1 LNANPENKAINSK
14 ATLESVDSKRVTGVP
29 LNYNNKFEES
39 GGVDIST
46 RITVQPV
53 KLKSTVKQISAIDS
67 NDSPKLLNSKSR
79 AQQTFRSERIAKPT
93 TIAKPKNKV
102 IITSTQIPISPIPVK
117 IYSLRTTDQPMT
129 TTQQPIQQE
138 FEQQFQSQRHQTLEQ
153 NQQQTQQQQSSA
165 LMVQTSQPLQPLRLR
180 QHLRKHLSKSEKRDQ
195 LTSDSSEDSYQYNF
209 YDQTKNQN
217 YLPNQ
222 QSDDPIN
229 SYSPLKY
236 ETYNLENPETYQ
248 YYSNAEPEPEPE
260 PEVSGHYGETNY
272 GFIQPSNFD
281 DKNSIKILLE
291 QFVRQLDFLKS
302 VAERELNK
310 ANSQTIVQNNYNYKD
325 STKDYSND
333 DVIQPLMSNN
343 AASYR
348 EHQNERSLEQ
358 TSSNYMAKELKDTNQ
373 KNERYEKD
381 ANLMS
386 MTSLSNYLLDSYL
399 SSTANYS
406 NPNSEF
412 SRYVFGIN

>member
-1 LNANPENKAINSK
+1 
-14 ATLESVDSKRVTGVP
+14 
-29 LNYNNKFEES
+29 
-39 GGVDIST
+39 
-46 RITVQPV
+46 
-53 KLKSTVKQISAIDS
+53 LKSTIKQISAIDS
-67 NDSPKLLNSKSR
+67 NDSPRLLKSKLR
-79 AQQTFRSERIAKPT
+79 AHHTHRSERIPKPT

-117 IYSLRTTDQPMT
+117 FYSLRTTDQPMT
-129 TTQQPIQQE
+129 TQQPIQQE
-138 FEQQFQSQRHQTLEQ
+138 FHQQFQSQRHQMLEQ
-153 NQQQTQQQQSSA
+153 NQQQTQQQQQQQQQQQPST
-165 LMVQTSQPLQPLRLR
+165 LTLQTSQPLQPQRLR

-195 LTSDSSEDSYQYNF
+195 MTSDSSEDSYQYNF

-217 YLPNQ
+217 YLSNQ
-222 QSDDPIN
+222 QTDDPIN

-236 ETYNLENPETYQ
+236 ETYSLENPETYQ

-260 PEVSGHYGETNY
+260 PEVSRHYGETND
-272 GFIQPSNFD
+272 GFTQPLNIY

-310 ANSQTIVQNNYNYKD
+310 ANSQTIGQNDYNYKD
-325 STKDYSND
+325 STKDYGND
-333 DVIQPLMSNN
+333 DVVEPLTSNN

-358 TSSNYMAKELKDTNQ
+358 TSANYMAKELKDTNQ
-373 KNERYEKD
+373 KNGRYEND
-381 ANLMS
+381 TNLTTMS
-386 MTSLSNYLLDSYL
+386 SLSNYLLDSYL

-412 SRYVFGIN
+412 SRYIFGIN